1 MKKISL
7 ILAGILFSCSLQ
19 AVNDESNIG
28 NGVESDQIQMRKP
41 SKKVIKKSI
50 EKTEGAI
57 VMSSYDI
64 NTKETTIER
73 AEDKILIKEYD
84 QQGKLIKITEK
95 AYSDRNAL
103 EFTFK
108 DGKIVSATK
117 SNGLYSLISVN
128 KQKNSATYEFNG
140 ERQLY
145 EFNEFGIKK
154 YSDLSFGFEVSNS
167 YEYNEEGLLLKRV
180 EIYKDFVDESS
191 TKNTSTYTYDMM
203 NQNWKKRTGKGNGG
217 YETVT
222 TRTVEY
228 W

>member
-19 AVNDESNIG
+19 AVNNESNTE
-28 NGVESDQIQMRKP
+28 NGVESDQIQMRKR
-41 SKKVIKKSI
+41 SNGVIKKSI
-50 EKTEGAI
+50 EKTG
-57 VMSSYDI
+57 DG
-64 NTKETTIER
+64 
-73 AEDKILIKEYD
+73 ILIKEYD
-84 QQGKLIKITEK
+84 QQGNLIKITVK
-95 AYSDRNAL
+95 ACPDCKAL

-117 SNGLYSLISVN
+117 FDGLCSLLSVN
-128 KQKNSATYEFNG
+128 KQKNSATYDCNS
-140 ERQLY
+140 ERVY

-154 YSDLSFGFEVSNS
+154 YTDSGFEDGVSYS

-180 EIYKDFVDESS
+180 EIYHDYVSESS
-191 TKNTSTYTYDMM
+191 SKGTTTYTYDVM
-203 NQNWKKRTGKGNGG
+203 NRNWKKRTGKGNGG

>member
-7 ILAGILFSCSLQ
+7 ILAGILFSCTLQ
-19 AVNDESNIG
+19 AVNDESNTG
-28 NGVESDQIQMRKP
+28 NGVESDQIQMRKR
-41 SKKVIKKSI
+41 SNGVIKKSI
-50 EKTEGAI
+50 ERTGDE
-57 VMSSYDI
+57 
-64 NTKETTIER
+64 
-73 AEDKILIKEYD
+73 ILIKEYD
-84 QQGKLIKITEK
+84 QQGNLIKITEK
-95 AYSDRNAL
+95 ACPDCKAL

-117 SNGLYSLISVN
+117 FDGLCSLLSVN
-128 KQKNSATYEFNG
+128 KQKNSATYDCNN
-140 ERQLY
+140 ERVY

-154 YSDLSFGFEVSNS
+154 YSDSGFEDGVSYS

-180 EIYKDFVDESS
+180 EIYHDFVSESS
-191 TKNTSTYTYDMM
+191 SKGTTTYTYDVM

-217 YETVT
+217 YEIVT

>member
-19 AVNDESNIG
+19 AVNNESNTE
-28 NGVESDQIQMRKP
+28 NGVESDQIQMRKR
-41 SKKVIKKSI
+41 SNGVIKKSI
-50 EKTEGAI
+50 EKTG
-57 VMSSYDI
+57 DG
-64 NTKETTIER
+64 
-73 AEDKILIKEYD
+73 ILIKEYD
-84 QQGKLIKITEK
+84 QQGNLIKITVK
-95 AYSDRNAL
+95 ACPDCKAL

-117 SNGLYSLISVN
+117 FDGLCSLLSVN
-128 KQKNSATYEFNG
+128 KQKNSATYDCNS
-140 ERQLY
+140 ERVY

-154 YSDLSFGFEVSNS
+154 YTDSGFEDGVSYS

-180 EIYKDFVDESS
+180 EIYHDYVSESS
-191 TKNTSTYTYDMM
+191 SKGTTTYTYDVM

>member
-19 AVNDESNIG
+19 AVNNESNIG
-28 NGVESDQIQMRKP
+28 NGVESDQIQM
-41 SKKVIKKSI
+41 KKRSNGVIKKSI
-50 EKTEGAI
+50 EKTGDE
-57 VMSSYDI
+57 
-64 NTKETTIER
+64 
-73 AEDKILIKEYD
+73 ILIKEYD
-84 QQGKLIKITEK
+84 QQGNLIKITEK
-95 AYSDRNAL
+95 ACPDCKAL

-117 SNGLYSLISVN
+117 FDGLCSLLSVN
-128 KQKNSATYEFNG
+128 KQKNSATYDCNS
-140 ERQLY
+140 ERVY

-154 YSDLSFGFEVSNS
+154 YSDSDFELGISHS
-167 YEYNEEGLLLKRV
+167 YEYNEDGLLVKKV
-180 EIYKDFVDESS
+180 EISQDFVEGSS
-191 TKNTSTYTYDMM
+191 TKTTATYTYDVM
-203 NQNWKKRTGKGNGG
+203 NQNWKKRTETDDRG

>member
-19 AVNDESNIG
+19 AVNDESNTG
-28 NGVESDQIQMRKP
+28 NGVESDQIQMRKR
-41 SKKVIKKSI
+41 SNGVIKKSI
-50 EKTEGAI
+50 ERTGDE
-57 VMSSYDI
+57 
-64 NTKETTIER
+64 
-73 AEDKILIKEYD
+73 ILIKEYD
-84 QQGKLIKITEK
+84 QQGNLIKITEK
-95 AYSDRNAL
+95 ACPDCKAL

-117 SNGLYSLISVN
+117 FNGLCSLLSVN
-128 KQKNSATYEFNG
+128 KQKNSATYDCNS
-140 ERQLY
+140 ERVY

-154 YSDLSFGFEVSNS
+154 YTDSGFEDGVSYS

-180 EIYKDFVDESS
+180 EIYHYYVSESS
-191 TKNTSTYTYDMM
+191 SKGTSTYTYDVM
-203 NQNWKKRTGKGNGG
+203 NQNWKKRTEKGNGG